1 MIRVRVDRQAL
12 HRITHALLQ
21 IRDLPP
27 QIAEE
32 LATRVVIPRLQ
43 DYPPQSGKPMVFVS
57 ARQRRAF
64 FAKLRAG
71 LITVPYRRTYRLKES
86 WTFARQGRDGGE
98 VTPVGVSYARYVQ
111 GKPGQA
117 RYHRGNWADVEMIAQ
132 EVTPRCTTMTAE
144 ILDRE
149 LRRIL

>member
-1 MIRVRVDRQAL
+1 MIRIRIDRQAL
-12 HRITHALLQ
+12 HRITHAVLH

-27 QIAEE
+27 QVAEE

-43 DYPPQSGKPMVFVS
+43 DYPPPSGKPMVFTS

-71 LITVPYRRTYRLKES
+71 LITVPYRRTYRLKGS
-86 WTFARQGRDGGE
+86 WTFARRGSDGGE
-98 VTPVGVSYARYVQ
+98 VTPAGVSYAIYVQ
-111 GKPGQA
+111 GNPGQA
-117 RYHRGNWADVEMIAQ
+117 RYHRGTWSDVDIIAR
-132 EVTPRCTTMTAE
+132 EVTPRCTTMSAE

-149 LRRIL
+149 LRRIA